1 MILVN
6 SSLAALLASFI
17 AMREHPHDLDRHH
30 RMKHIVSDDSASLAA
45 AQDKDASPHIAVLRI
60 QGPLCFANAART
72 KERILN
78 LKVLPLLTYTCQH
91 STVAS
96 TGIIKEW

>member
-1 MILVN
+1 M
-6 SSLAALLASFI
+6 AF
-17 AMREHPHDLDRHH
+17 PG
-30 RMKHIVSDDSASLAA
+30 DSPFTA

-78 LKVLPLLTYTCQH
+78 LKVLPRPADAGTAVLHSVVHAWACFKTGDNRMLLAIAA
-91 STVAS
+91 V
-96 TGIIKEW
+96 